1 MELPLGSR
9 VGEHGPYAVSTP
21 GGIFNIPSERV
32 VRDYGHC
39 IPIRKDQLKRLQKIG
54 ILENFC
60 GASAWLLWKV
70 RSMWIVVVRVPFQ
83 YLANA
88 DARASFSTRASNSP
102 ENDVCIWCVRFD
114 IKMEERAPWAPSGQ
128 RPVGSTFLWPLTPPQ
143 AVSVYEKFKL
153 DPKEQGSR
161 LLTDY
166 APPPT
171 GTSIYNNSVD
181 FARFATERSAAFHPI
196 RGLDEFSSS
205 SVTTQVL
212 LAALRP
218 AVYPVSNNLGENGTN
233 REHDEYEILG
243 NGVVVFNNLVP
254 FLKLPV
260 ALTGANVP
268 CGVVPAVLRRRFKHS
283 PAILDVLPD
292 DIVDK
297 IVGGLARACV
307 RNAHKSSHKL
317 WLSLRGVS
325 KSFKERADFAA
336 CEFVNRTDELY
347 TDLGSAQVNN
357 QNRQGQGQG
366 QGQGQSQ
373 SQRLAARKAAETRI
387 LRLGLHV
394 QKSRVNL
401 FRMISEL
408 EAATAATA
416 TTATATT
423 AVATNS
429 APKQRLLARD
439 CLLIYM
445 RVRGGQGGDP
455 PGRPAQVPS
464 KAKTTWSWTPPRP
477 NPTTKL
483 LHTINLASESRT
495 NHSTISTRSTRKFDG
510 AFPNDLQIT
519 IKMDVPKSHVA
530 FIQRHIEK
538 ANFSRSSKWTWGLG
552 LRPSQ

>member
-1 MELPLGSR
+1 MASVESPIHVDRCRASSIPIFSKCRRTCKFLHAGIKLARKRRLYLVRSFRHQNGRKGSLGS
-9 VGEHGPYAVSTP
+9 
-21 GGIFNIPSERV
+21 ERPTTGWV
-32 VRDYGHC
+32 DLSVATDAASSGFGVR
-39 IPIRKDQLKRLQKIG
+39 KI
-54 ILENFC
+54 
-60 GASAWLLWKV
+60 
-70 RSMWIVVVRVPFQ
+70 Q
-83 YLANA
+83 
-88 DARASFSTRASNSP
+88 
-102 ENDVCIWCVRFD
+102 
-114 IKMEERAPWAPSGQ
+114 
-128 RPVGSTFLWPLTPPQ
+128 VGSEGAGQSLGKQLPTHTAKHAHSNTIAQKVHVLTSFAPLC
-143 AVSVYEKFKL
+143 
-153 DPKEQGSR
+153 EQ
-161 LLTDY
+161 LTDY

-495 NHSTISTRSTRKFDG
+495 NH
-510 AFPNDLQIT
+510 
-519 IKMDVPKSHVA
+519 
-530 FIQRHIEK
+530 
-538 ANFSRSSKWTWGLG
+538 
-552 LRPSQ
+552 

>member
-1 MELPLGSR
+1 VATDAASSGF
-9 VGEHGPYAVSTP
+9 G
-21 GGIFNIPSERV
+21 
-32 VRDYGHC
+32 VR
-39 IPIRKDQLKRLQKIG
+39 KI
-54 ILENFC
+54 
-60 GASAWLLWKV
+60 
-70 RSMWIVVVRVPFQ
+70 Q
-83 YLANA
+83 
-88 DARASFSTRASNSP
+88 
-102 ENDVCIWCVRFD
+102 
-114 IKMEERAPWAPSGQ
+114 
-128 RPVGSTFLWPLTPPQ
+128 VGSEGAGQSLGKQLPTHTAKHAHSNTIAQKVHVLTSFAPLC
-143 AVSVYEKFKL
+143 
-153 DPKEQGSR
+153 EQ
-161 LLTDY
+161 LTDY

-171 GTSIYNNSVD
+171 GTSIYNNNVD

-218 AVYPVSNNLGENGTN
+218 AVYPLSNNGKNGAN

-307 RNAHKSSHKL
+307 LNAHKSSHKL

-325 KSFKERADFAA
+325 KSFKEKADFAA

-347 TDLGSAQVNN
+347 MTLKFQTQRQRQSQLVYNWHQDLGVCYAKAN
-357 QNRQGQGQG
+357 QN
-366 QGQGQSQ
+366 
-373 SQRLAARKAAETRI
+373 QRLAARQAAETGI
-387 LRLGLHV
+387 LNLGLHV

-416 TTATATT
+416 TTATATATT
-423 AVATNS
+423 AVATNSAACSSAFADRS

-439 CLLIYM
+439 CLLVYM

-455 PGRPAQVPS
+455 PGRPAQAPS

-552 LRPSQ
+552 LRDLG